1 VPEDATTRF
10 LTDLTAAL
18 VAASILG
25 GLARR
30 LGITP
35 ILGYVI
41 AGIAIGPFALGT
53 PASTGSLGGLSELG
67 LILLLFSL
75 GLDFSISEL
84 SAVGPIPMIGNVV
97 LMVLFSLAAAGLGR
111 LFGFVH
117 PITFGL
123 TFALSSTAIGVA
135 LLKIFGLLDKRP
147 GHAAVALLVAQDLIA
162 VLILVVTISPAAEL
176 TPAGIVLPLVKA
188 ALFVVVA
195 LVVGGTL
202 LRRVVIAFLR
212 RAPAGAMI
220 AFCTAVAL
228 AAAWLGHIAGLSFEF
243 GAFIA
248 GAVISEAAGSRMV
261 ESIVAPFREF
271 FILVFF
277 VSIGTFV
284 DVRAVALHWP
294 AILVVGAAFALLRVA
309 GWSLLSRLVRQPLGT
324 SIALGIALLPLGEF
338 NVVLAKASLAAKRLD
353 SAEYATAIGVTLF
366 SILFAAIATRLFGTR
381 LRALD
386 SNTQAEVRPF
396 AGGPDVLILG
406 YGRVGRTVGS
416 ICKRA
421 GISFAVIETDI
432 DLVHLALREGAHAQ
446 YGDGADP
453 RVVERAMV
461 PSIRAV
467 LSTIPDSAANAAL
480 ARRLSHQT
488 SAHHRSRTARS
499 RRPHVA
505 RCRSARRLGAGGRG
519 RISFCGDG
527 FGRVGLAGRAHR
539 SRRARRPLALIL
551 RSLSGPYKLAKRS
564 GSGGAI
570 APSSS
575 SSARL
580 SGSPPP

>member
-1 VPEDATTRF
+1 MPEETTTRF

-30 LGITP
+30 FGITP

-41 AGIAIGPFALGT
+41 AGIAIGPFALGN

-97 LMVLFSLAAAGLGR
+97 LMLLFSVAASGLGR

-135 LLKIFGLLDKRP
+135 LLKILGLLDKRP

-176 TPAGIVLPLVKA
+176 TPAGIVLPLLKA

-228 AAAWLGHIAGLSFEF
+228 AAAWLGHVAGLSFEF

-294 AILVVGAAFALLRVA
+294 AILVAGAAFALLRVG

-353 SAEYATAIGVTLF
+353 SAEYTTAIGVTLF
-366 SILFAAIATRLFGTR
+366 TILFAAIATRLWGTR

-386 SNTQAEVRPF
+386 TNGQAEVRPF
-396 AGGPDVLILG
+396 EGAPDVLILG

-416 ICKRA
+416 ICKHA
-421 GISFAVIETDI
+421 GISFAVIETDV
-432 DLVHLALREGAHAQ
+432 DLVHLALRDGAHAQ

-480 ARRLSHQT
+480 ARRLSHQ
-488 SAHHRSRTARS
+488 
-499 RRPHVA
+499 
-505 RCRSARRLGAGGRG
+505 
-519 RISFCGDG
+519 
-527 FGRVGLAGRAHR
+527 
-539 SRRARRPLALIL
+539 
-551 RSLSGPYKLAKRS
+551 
-564 GSGGAI
+564 
-570 APSSS
+570 
-575 SSARL
+575 SSARIIARAQRVRDVRTLRDAGAHDVLVPEAEGAYRFAETVLGELGLPQERIAAAVLDDRSRL
-580 SGSPPP
+580 S

>member
-1 VPEDATTRF
+1 MAADATTRF

-18 VAASILG
+18 VAASIFG
-25 GLARR
+25 GIARR
-30 LGITP
+30 FGITP

-41 AGIAIGPFALGT
+41 AGIAIGPLYAAT
-53 PASTGSLGGLSELG
+53 PESTGSLGGLSELG

-84 SAVGPIPMIGNVV
+84 GAVGSIPMIGNVL
-97 LMVLFSLAAAGLGR
+97 LMLLFSAAAAGLGR
-111 LFGFVH
+111 MFGFVH
-117 PITFGL
+117 PLTFGL

-135 LLKIFGLLDKRP
+135 LLKIFGLAGKRP
-147 GHAAVALLVAQDLIA
+147 GNAAVALLVAQDLIA

-195 LVVGGTL
+195 LVAGGTI
-202 LRRVVIAFLR
+202 LRRVVSAFLR

-294 AILVVGAAFALLRVA
+294 AIVVAGVAFALLRIA
-309 GWSLLSRLVRQPLGT
+309 GWGLLSRLVRQPLGI
-324 SIALGIALLPLGEF
+324 SVALGISLLPLGEF

-353 SAEYATAIGVTLF
+353 SNEYATVIGVTLLT
-366 SILFAAIATRLFGTR
+366 ILFAAVLTRISASRLGSLDAASLTR
-381 LRALD
+381 VA
-386 SNTQAEVRPF
+386 PF
-396 AGGPDVLILG
+396 EGAPNVLILG

-421 GISFAVIETDI
+421 GISFAVIETDV
-432 DLVHLALREGAHAQ
+432 DLVELARRDGAHAQ
-446 YGDGADP
+446 YGDGGDP
-453 RVVERAMV
+453 QIVEHAMV
-461 PSIRAV
+461 PSVRAV
-467 LSTIPDSAANAAL
+467 LSTIPDSAANVAL

-488 SAHHRSRTARS
+488 DVRI
-499 RRPHVA
+499 VA
-505 RCRSARRLGAGGRG
+505 
-519 RISFCGDG
+519 
-527 FGRVGLAGRAHR
+527 
-539 SRRARRPLALIL
+539 RARRMRDVDSLRAAGAHDVLVPEAEGAYRFAETVLSELGISQERVAAVVLAE
-551 RSLSGPYKLAKRS
+551 RS
-564 GSGGAI
+564 
-570 APSSS
+570 
-575 SSARL
+575 RL
-580 SGSPPP
+580 S

>member
-309 GWSLLSRLVRQPLGT
+309 GWSFLSRLVRQPLGT

-396 AGGPDVLILG
+396 AGAPDVLILG

-480 ARRLSHQT
+480 ARRLSHQSGARIIARAQRVRDVRT
-488 SAHHRSRTARS
+488 LRDAGAHDVLVPEAEGAYRFAETVLGELGLPEERIAAAVLDDRSR
-499 RRPHVA
+499 
-505 RCRSARRLGAGGRG
+505 
-519 RISFCGDG
+519 
-527 FGRVGLAGRAHR
+527 
-539 SRRARRPLALIL
+539 
-551 RSLSGPYKLAKRS
+551 LS
-564 GSGGAI
+564 
-570 APSSS
+570 
-575 SSARL
+575 
-580 SGSPPP
+580 

>member
-1 VPEDATTRF
+1 MPEEATTRF
-10 LTDLTAAL
+10 LADLTAAL

-41 AGIAIGPFALGT
+41 AGIAIGPFTLRHAT
-53 PASTGSLGGLSELG
+53 STGSLGGLSELG

-75 GLDFSISEL
+75 GLDFSIAEL
-84 SAVGPIPMIGNVV
+84 GAVGPIPMIGNVA
-97 LMVLFSLAAAGLGR
+97 LMVIFSAAAAGLGR

-123 TFALSSTAIGVA
+123 IFALSSTAIGVA

-176 TPAGIVLPLVKA
+176 TPLGIIIPLLKA
-188 ALFVVVA
+188 AVFVVVA
-195 LVVGGTL
+195 LVVGGTV

-277 VSIGTFV
+277 VTIGTFV
-284 DVRAVALHWP
+284 DIGAIGQHWP
-294 AILVVGAAFALLRVA
+294 AILVIGVAF
-309 GWSLLSRLVRQPLGT
+309 
-324 SIALGIALLPLGEF
+324 SIAE
-338 NVVLAKASLAAKRLD
+338 
-353 SAEYATAIGVTLF
+353 
-366 SILFAAIATRLFGTR
+366 
-381 LRALD
+381 
-386 SNTQAEVRPF
+386 
-396 AGGPDVLILG
+396 
-406 YGRVGRTVGS
+406 
-416 ICKRA
+416 
-421 GISFAVIETDI
+421 
-432 DLVHLALREGAHAQ
+432 
-446 YGDGADP
+446 
-453 RVVERAMV
+453 
-461 PSIRAV
+461 
-467 LSTIPDSAANAAL
+467 
-480 ARRLSHQT
+480 
-488 SAHHRSRTARS
+488 
-499 RRPHVA
+499 
-505 RCRSARRLGAGGRG
+505 LGA
-519 RISFCGDG
+519 
-527 FGRVGLAGRAHR
+527 VG
-539 SRRARRPLALIL
+539 PI
-551 RSLSGPYKLAKRS
+551 
-564 GSGGAI
+564 
-570 APSSS
+570 
-575 SSARL
+575 
-580 SGSPPP
+580 

>member
-1 VPEDATTRF
+1 MPEDATTRF

-41 AGIAIGPFALGT
+41 AGIAIGPFTLGN
-53 PASTGSLGGLSELG
+53 PASAGSLGGLSELG

-75 GLDFSISEL
+75 GLDFSIAGL

-97 LMVLFSLAAAGLGR
+97 LMVLFSVAASGLGR

-123 TFALSSTAIGVA
+123 TFALSSTAIAVA

-176 TPAGIVLPLVKA
+176 TPAGIVLPLAKA
-188 ALFVVVA
+188 TLFVVVA
-195 LVVGGTL
+195 LVAGGTL

-294 AILVVGAAFALLRVA
+294 AILVVGAAFALVRVA
-309 GWSLLSRLVRQPLGT
+309 GWTLLSRIVRQPLGT
-324 SIALGIALLPLGEF
+324 SIAVGISLLPLGEF

-353 SAEYATAIGVTLF
+353 PPEYATAIGVTLL
-366 SILFAAIATRLFGTR
+366 SILLAAVLTRVFAGR
-381 LRALD
+381 LRGLD
-386 SNTQAEVRPF
+386 TSTLAEVGAF
-396 AGGPDVLILG
+396 EGAPDVLILG

-432 DLVHLALREGAHAQ
+432 DLVHLASRDGAHAQ
-446 YGDGADP
+446 YGDGGDP

-467 LSTIPDSAANAAL
+467 LSTIPDSAANLAL

-488 SAHHRSRTARS
+488 SARIIAR
-499 RRPHVA
+499 A
-505 RCRSARRLGAGGRG
+505 Q
-519 RISFCGDG
+519 
-527 FGRVGLAGRAHR
+527 RVRDV
-539 SRRARRPLALIL
+539 
-551 RSLSGPYKLAKRS
+551 RSLRDA
-564 GSGGAI
+564 GAHDVLVPEAEGAYRFAETVLGELGLPWERI
-570 APSSS
+570 AAAVRDDR
-575 SSARL
+575 ARL
-580 SGSPPP
+580 S

>member
-1 VPEDATTRF
+1 MGLLAAIVPEDATTRF

-25 GLARR
+25 GIARR

-41 AGIAIGPFALGT
+41 AGIAIGPFALGN

-75 GLDFSISEL
+75 GLDFSITEL
-84 SAVGPIPMIGNVV
+84 GAVGPIPMIGNVV
-97 LMVLFSLAAAGLGR
+97 LMVMFSAAASGLGR

-176 TPAGIVLPLVKA
+176 TPAGIVLPLLKA

-202 LRRVVIAFLR
+202 LRRVVVAFLR

-220 AFCTAVAL
+220 GFCTAVAL

-284 DVRAVALHWP
+284 DVRAVAQHWP
-294 AILVVGAAFALLRVA
+294 AILVAGAAFAVLRVG

-353 SAEYATAIGVTLF
+353 SGEYATAIGVTLF
-366 SILFAAIATRLFGTR
+366 TILFAAIATRLFSAR
-381 LRALD
+381 LRVLD
-386 SNTQAEVRPF
+386 TNGLAEVRAFEGAPE
-396 AGGPDVLILG
+396 VLILG

-421 GISFAVIETDI
+421 GISFAVIETDV
-432 DLVHLALREGAHAQ
+432 DLVHLAQRDGAHAQ

-467 LSTIPDSAANAAL
+467 LSTIPDSAANVAL
-480 ARRLSHQT
+480 ARRLSHQ
-488 SAHHRSRTARS
+488 
-499 RRPHVA
+499 
-505 RCRSARRLGAGGRG
+505 
-519 RISFCGDG
+519 
-527 FGRVGLAGRAHR
+527 
-539 SRRARRPLALIL
+539 
-551 RSLSGPYKLAKRS
+551 
-564 GSGGAI
+564 
-570 APSSS
+570 
-575 SSARL
+575 SSARIIARAQRVRDVRTL
-580 SGSPPP
+580 RDAGAHDVLVPEAEGAYRFAETVLGELGLPEERIAAAVLDDRSRSS